1 MSVQDL
7 AYFGVG
13 LVLVA
18 GLTWLTIYYFSKK
31 RHAEVE
37 RAKYRMLD
45 DDDS

>member
-18 GLTWLTIYYFSKK
+18 GLVWLTIYYFAKK

-45 DDDS
+45 DDES